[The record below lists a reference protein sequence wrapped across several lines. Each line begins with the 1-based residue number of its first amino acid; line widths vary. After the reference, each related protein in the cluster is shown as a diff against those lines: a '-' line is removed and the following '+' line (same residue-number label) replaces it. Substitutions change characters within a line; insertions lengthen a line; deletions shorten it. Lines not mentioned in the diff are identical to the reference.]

1 MLEAIDK
8 YEKEILA
15 AIGVWLI
22 GFVIILIDQL
32 TTLDLFMLT
41 VVVTIFGYVLKLSSS
56 TARLEAKLDFVYKY
70 VVDEINRKIKGGNE

>member
-8 YEKEILA
+8 YEKEILVS
-15 AIGVWLI
+15 IGVWLI

-56 TARLEAKLDFVYKY
+56 IARLDAKLDFVYKY
-70 VVDEINRKIKGGNE
+70 VVDEINKKIKGGNE

>member
-8 YEKEILA
+8 YEKEILVS
-15 AIGVWLI
+15 IGVWLI

-32 TTLDLFMLT
+32 TTLNIFMLT
-41 VVVTIFGYVLKLSSS
+41 VVVAIFGYILKLSSS
-56 TARLEAKLDFVYKY
+56 VSRLDAKLDFVYKY